1 MAEGYSRASTYN
13 RRTSTKTLLTA
24 ALIALAVP
32 AFAAD
37 APVGKVLS
45 EEGKVFHNTNGTV
58 VRKALKSGEK
68 IDRHNHEG
76 EDIIFNVMSG
86 KITVTLN
93 DGEVHELNAGDT
105 LVFNGKNYISAVAG
119 ADTVVVITLVKE

>member
-1 MAEGYSRASTYN
+1 MHRFTHN
-13 RRTSTKTLLTA
+13 RRTSMKTLLTA

>member
-1 MAEGYSRASTYN
+1 M
-13 RRTSTKTLLTA
+13 KTLLTA

-45 EEGKVFHNTNGTV
+45 EEGKVFSNANGTV

-93 DGEVHELNAGDT
+93 DGEVHEWNSGDT

>member
-1 MAEGYSRASTYN
+1 MNKRNMVERKSHLHVPRLRVIVAPPYWY
-13 RRTSTKTLLTA
+13 A
-24 ALIALAVP
+24 AVALGIG
-32 AFAAD
+32 
-37 APVGKVLS
+37 GKVLN

>member
-1 MAEGYSRASTYN
+1 M
-13 RRTSTKTLLTA
+13 KTLLTA

-76 EDIIFNVMSG
+76 EDIIFNEKNG
-86 KITVTLN
+86 PQKPQRREHHLNREERQITVTLN
-93 DGEVHELNAGDT
+93 DGEAHELNAGDT

>member
-1 MAEGYSRASTYN
+1 M
-13 RRTSTKTLLTA
+13 KTLLTA

-105 LVFNGKNYISAVAG
+105 LVFNGKNFIAG
-119 ADTVVVITLVKE
+119 EAIDDTLVVITLIKE

>member
-1 MAEGYSRASTYN
+1 M
-13 RRTSTKTLLTA
+13 KTLLTA

-105 LVFNGKNYISAVAG
+105 LAFNGKNYISAVAG

>member
-1 MAEGYSRASTYN
+1 M
-13 RRTSTKTLLTA
+13 KTLLTA

-76 EDIIFNVMSG
+76 EDIIFNVMQG
-86 KITVTLN
+86 AIKVTLN
-93 DGEVHELNAGDT
+93 DSEVHELKAGDT
-105 LVFNGKNYISAVAG
+105 LVFNGKNFIAG
-119 ADTVVVITLVKE
+119 EATDDALVVITLIKE

>member
-1 MAEGYSRASTYN
+1 M
-13 RRTSTKTLLTA
+13 KTLLTA

-37 APVGKVLS
+37 APAGKVLS

-68 IDRHNHEG
+68 IDREG

>member
-1 MAEGYSRASTYN
+1 M
-13 RRTSTKTLLTA
+13 KTLLTA
-24 ALIALAVP
+24 ALIALAIP

-37 APVGKVLS
+37 APAGKVLS

-105 LVFNGKNYISAVAG
+105 LAFNGKNYISAVAG

>member
-1 MAEGYSRASTYN
+1 M
-13 RRTSTKTLLTA
+13 KTLLTA

-45 EEGKVFHNTNGTV
+45 EEGKVFYNTNGTV
-58 VRKALKSGEK
+58 VRKALKSEEK

-105 LVFNGKNYISAVAG
+105 LAFNGKNYISAVAG

>member
-1 MAEGYSRASTYN
+1 M
-13 RRTSTKTLLTA
+13 KTLLTA

-68 IDRHNHEG
+68 IDRHSHEG

-105 LVFNGKNYISAVAG
+105 LVFYRKNYISPAAR

>member
-1 MAEGYSRASTYN
+1 M
-13 RRTSTKTLLTA
+13 KTLLTA

-119 ADTVVVITLVKE
+119 VDTVVVITLVKE

>member
-1 MAEGYSRASTYN
+1 M
-13 RRTSTKTLLTA
+13 KTLLTA

-105 LVFNGKNYISAVAG
+105 LVFNSKNYISAVAG

>member
-1 MAEGYSRASTYN
+1 M
-13 RRTSTKTLLTA
+13 KTLLTA

-37 APVGKVLS
+37 APVG
-45 EEGKVFHNTNGTV
+45 
-58 VRKALKSGEK
+58 KALKSGEK

>member
-1 MAEGYSRASTYN
+1 M
-13 RRTSTKTLLTA
+13 KTLLTA

-37 APVGKVLS
+37 APAGKVLS

-105 LVFNGKNYISAVAG
+105 LAFNGKNYISAVAG

>member
-1 MAEGYSRASTYN
+1 M
-13 RRTSTKTLLTA
+13 KTLLTA

-105 LVFNGKNYISAVAG
+105 LVFTGNNYIAAVAG

>member
-1 MAEGYSRASTYN
+1 M
-13 RRTSTKTLLTA
+13 KTLLTA

-37 APVGKVLS
+37 APAGKVLS

-68 IDRHNHEG
+68 IDRH
-76 EDIIFNVMSG
+76 M
-86 KITVTLN
+86 
-93 DGEVHELNAGDT
+93 
-105 LVFNGKNYISAVAG
+105 
-119 ADTVVVITLVKE
+119 

>member
-1 MAEGYSRASTYN
+1 M
-13 RRTSTKTLLTA
+13 KTLLTA

-37 APVGKVLS
+37 APAGKVLS

-105 LVFNGKNYISAVAG
+105 LVFNGKNYISAVAS

>member
-1 MAEGYSRASTYN
+1 M
-13 RRTSTKTLLTA
+13 KTLLTA

-76 EDIIFNVMSG
+76 EDINFNVMSG
-86 KITVTLN
+86 KITVTLD

-105 LVFNGKNYISAVAG
+105 LVFNGKH
-119 ADTVVVITLVKE
+119 

>member
-1 MAEGYSRASTYN
+1 M
-13 RRTSTKTLLTA
+13 KTLLTA
-24 ALIALAVP
+24 ALIALATP

-37 APVGKVLS
+37 APAGKVLS

-105 LVFNGKNYISAVAG
+105 LAFNGKNYISAVAG

>member
-1 MAEGYSRASTYN
+1 M
-13 RRTSTKTLLTA
+13 KTLLTA
-24 ALIALAVP
+24 ALIALAIP

-37 APVGKVLS
+37 APAGKVLS
-45 EEGKVFHNTNGTV
+45 EEGKVFSNTNGTV

-119 ADTVVVITLVKE
+119 AATVVVITLVKE